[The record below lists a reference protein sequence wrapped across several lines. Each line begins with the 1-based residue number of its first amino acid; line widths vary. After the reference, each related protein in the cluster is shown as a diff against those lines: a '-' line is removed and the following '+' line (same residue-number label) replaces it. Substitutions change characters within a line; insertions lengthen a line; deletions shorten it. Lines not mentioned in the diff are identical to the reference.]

1 MGAAESLFGSKSMI
15 SERVT
20 VGIVTLMK
28 RGTMTSTAEQT
39 ITSSLGT
46 KSRLINNQRIKALLD
61 EWRDALVSGSVFTD
75 YRWQEWDHVDQFD
88 PDRSVSATR
97 NYFKKNG
104 YHLRTLGEFTHE
116 DLALVD
122 MDPAIVLSS
131 ADMDA
136 RRQRSD
142 LLVGE
147 RWRALKDSRRS
158 GHHPLQWQAK
168 RQLNRLGKTT
178 GNFTEIAGDPV
189 AIAYRQTLVSIW
201 FCARLLFISNRGSV
215 VTPNTYPIYPSPH
228 TPEPSS
234 VSLTIEEIQ
243 MLHREISFAL
253 ALEAGQAGAEG
264 EGAGQKRAKRASKR
278 QGPERWEELASWYQ
292 QIWKSVGMF
301 RYSRIYTTFTFNYSK
316 ARLSKYKGRG
326 SSNGNKAWTKR
337 ALAMLRDI
345 MPDEVFSFAVER
357 DEHGRWHIHG
367 IVYGLHQE
375 DFEERYEAA
384 FLQAGGNYTPEAKK
398 YQLDVQGGYGFNGR
412 LGWMDYAT
420 KAGGIWYEPHALT
433 HAGVNFYNDVCQLWE
448 DLSEQLEQHGLQHT
462 HHNR

>member
-1 MGAAESLFGSKSMI
+1 
-15 SERVT
+15 
-20 VGIVTLMK
+20 
-28 RGTMTSTAEQT
+28 MTYTAEQI

-46 KSRLINNQRIKALLD
+46 KSHLINNQRIKALLD

-104 YHLRTLGEFTHE
+104 YHLRTLGEFTQE

-147 RWRALKDSRRS
+147 RWRSLKDSRRS

-168 RQLNRLGKTT
+168 RQLSRLGKTT
-178 GNFTEIAGDPV
+178 GNFTEIAGDPD

-215 VTPNTYPIYPSPH
+215 VTPNTYPIYPYPN
-228 TPEPSS
+228 TPEQSS

-243 MLHREISFAL
+243 MLHRKISFAL

-264 EGAGQKRAKRASKR
+264 EGAGQKRSEASIEASETKEMGEAR
-278 QGPERWEELASWYQ
+278 LLVSADLEECRHVPLLPHLYDVHLQLLRGDAQQVQGPGLQ
-292 QIWKSVGMF
+292 QRQQGV
-301 RYSRIYTTFTFNYSK
+301 
-316 ARLSKYKGRG
+316 
-326 SSNGNKAWTKR
+326 
-337 ALAMLRDI
+337 D
-345 MPDEVFSFAVER
+345 
-357 DEHGRWHIHG
+357 
-367 IVYGLHQE
+367 
-375 DFEERYEAA
+375 
-384 FLQAGGNYTPEAKK
+384 QAGVGHAPRHNARRGF
-398 YQLDVQGGYGFNGR
+398 QLR
-412 LGWMDYAT
+412 SRA
-420 KAGGIWYEPHALT
+420 
-433 HAGVNFYNDVCQLWE
+433 
-448 DLSEQLEQHGLQHT
+448 
-462 HHNR
+462 